1 MYNPS
6 SQNPLNNYYY
16 SGLNNYQP
24 YIQSNP
30 SHNFPPNIYIAPD
43 AYKYKEE
50 ALIDKFKG
58 KEYKELGFDLNL
70 LKRDELNVNLIHFD
84 KYISN
89 KENYIYYNIFKVNVV
104 GGYIAMD
111 NIYMLYMYLEAIK
124 NNIKIP
130 FIVLSSGYQ
139 GNDVIKICK
148 RYPFIKEVIIF
159 CGNFE
164 KYKYFLNEF
173 PGYVKKVFTDFRNV
187 HQYIKTIGQQYNHGT
202 KEFRKS
208 NDFIFSP
215 EEIQMNKQLEQC
227 PVISAYEYDNCYFLI
242 HRAYASFFTNDKKNF
257 TKYNFDKIKE
267 YIIKCELLEEKY
279 KPQLIRQFESLV
291 DKENFV
297 ELSIREYTKES
308 RFCYFFNRI
317 MRNFEVGV
325 LSLAYYMGPFLYA
338 AYDYVL
344 QRQSLGIYQDMK
356 LYRNIECSE
365 FDYYLYRMNLN
376 HIICFPSITSTSIVP
391 KEFAPTLLSKQ
402 INNHIGMSKNL
413 IKIRMIFNYL
423 IHKLFL
429 NFFKEIKINNYL
441 SFCPNQ

>member
-1 MYNPS
+1 M
-6 SQNPLNNYYY
+6 
-16 SGLNNYQP
+16 
-24 YIQSNP
+24 
-30 SHNFPPNIYIAPD
+30 
-43 AYKYKEE
+43 
-50 ALIDKFKG
+50 
-58 KEYKELGFDLNL
+58 
-70 LKRDELNVNLIHFD
+70 
-84 KYISN
+84 
-89 KENYIYYNIFKVNVV
+89 
-104 GGYIAMD
+104 
-111 NIYMLYMYLEAIK
+111 
-124 NNIKIP
+124 
-130 FIVLSSGYQ
+130 
-139 GNDVIKICK
+139 
-148 RYPFIKEVIIF
+148 
-159 CGNFE
+159 
-164 KYKYFLNEF
+164 
-173 PGYVKKVFTDFRNV
+173 

-356 LYRNIECSE
+356 LYRNIECSLLD
-365 FDYYLYRMNLN
+365 FYLYKINLN
-376 HIICFPSITSTSIVP
+376 HIICFPSISSTSLP
-391 KEFAPTLLSKQ
+391 
-402 INNHIGMSKNL
+402 INSYQFNITKLAQKVNNMESSIKNM
-413 IKIRMIFNYL
+413 IKIRMILKYKYVKGNISPGIL
-423 IHKLFL
+423 ILKNTGKDGLPLSKNSFENEVILFPFTFARITNIVPQGKEQGKDKFDIHFDIIPRNKYIEYTL
-429 NFFKEIKINNYL
+429 KDKVEERFKFSDLDKIYNK
-441 SFCPNQ
+441 

>member
-1 MYNPS
+1 MYNPLS
-6 SQNPLNNYYY
+6 LNQNPVNY
-16 SGLNNYQP
+16 SGQNNYQP

-30 SHNFPPNIYIAPD
+30 YHNFPPNIYIAPD

-227 PVISAYEYDNCYFLI
+227 PVISAYEYDNCYFLV
-242 HRAYASFFTNDKKNF
+242 HKAYAHFFRNDNKNIIF
-257 TKYNFDKIKE
+257 TKYYYNKIQEFINKSAFIE
-267 YIIKCELLEEKY
+267 SKNKPELIK
-279 KPQLIRQFESLV
+279 QFESLV
-291 DKENFV
+291 EKDNFV
-297 ELSIREYTKES
+297 EL
-308 RFCYFFNRI
+308 
-317 MRNFEVGV
+317 
-325 LSLAYYMGPFLYA
+325 
-338 AYDYVL
+338 
-344 QRQSLGIYQDMK
+344 
-356 LYRNIECSE
+356 
-365 FDYYLYRMNLN
+365 
-376 HIICFPSITSTSIVP
+376 
-391 KEFAPTLLSKQ
+391 
-402 INNHIGMSKNL
+402 
-413 IKIRMIFNYL
+413 
-423 IHKLFL
+423 
-429 NFFKEIKINNYL
+429 
-441 SFCPNQ
+441 